1 MKVVQINCSAFGS
14 TGNIVRLIHT
24 KLLKEG
30 HESYVF
36 YGIGNSKEKN
46 LFRIGNDVE
55 LHIHAILSRNRGKQG
70 YYSFLPTYQLIR
82 KIGKLNPDII
92 HLHNLHGSYLNL
104 PILFGYLKKTNIQI
118 LITLHDCWLFT
129 GKCPHFTAVGC
140 EKWRYTCGECPQLER
155 YPRSKLDTT
164 KKCLLDKKKWLSGF
178 ENRLQIVTVSNWL
191 KDTAQRSFLKNYP
204 MQTIHNGINCAMFH
218 RIDDVEIRKKY
229 QLENKF
235 IILGVSSNWNEEKG
249 FEEFLQLSEKLCDD
263 EMIILVGLTEKQ
275 IMMLPPKIMGIAKT
289 ENQTE
294 LAKLYSAA
302 DVFLNT
308 SKEETFGMVTAEA
321 MACGTPV
328 IVYDSTACSEIVS
341 DECGCIMK
349 SNEKNIYHYI
359 TLTRY
364 DKKYDRNL
372 ISKKIRSMYSD
383 VQMVNAYIE
392 IFGEMIK

>member
-1 MKVVQINCSAFGS
+1 
-14 TGNIVRLIHT
+14 
-24 KLLKEG
+24 
-30 HESYVF
+30 
-36 YGIGNSKEKN
+36 
-46 LFRIGNDVE
+46 
-55 LHIHAILSRNRGKQG
+55 
-70 YYSFLPTYQLIR
+70 
-82 KIGKLNPDII
+82 
-92 HLHNLHGSYLNL
+92 
-104 PILFGYLKKTNIQI
+104 
-118 LITLHDCWLFT
+118 
-129 GKCPHFTAVGC
+129 
-140 EKWRYTCGECPQLER
+140 
-155 YPRSKLDTT
+155 
-164 KKCLLDKKKWLSGF
+164 
-178 ENRLQIVTVSNWL
+178 
-191 KDTAQRSFLKNYP
+191 